1 MPLHFINDPYS
12 SRAAA
17 FGSEF
22 GAGLGEGLQYLM
34 KEKLESMQR
43 QQQQKG
49 LYNAGRSAGMSPEE
63 ANFYSM
69 LPEKQGA
76 TFLSGWA
83 QTRGAQPQYQQQMDT
98 GMQAMAEQHPQLAQ
112 QQLQQQQELQQ
123 LLQSA
128 AKPLN
133 VQELLNAVAPR
144 GPMGPQQQM
153 PSELQ
158 QPQMAQPQQIQAQQ
172 APLGAPNRIPLT
184 PAEIFAKGLETPQM
198 RQQRELAEKKLAQQ
212 RELAERK
219 ETAAERREA
228 FKQTKEERKAIIND
242 YKQAKD
248 SLADL
253 DRFEELEQSG
263 NLDTPGYVEFLK
275 RSGLDIPALMNPE
288 SEEFQKIANNFVR
301 DAKTYFGGRVSNF
314 EVDQFLKTIPSL
326 SQSPEGRKRVIDN
339 LKRLN
344 RGKVEYYKSFKD
356 IMNDNKNIPPLDL
369 LEQVQEKAD
378 TKISAIADQ
387 FRKDLAKPV
396 PKGQS
401 KLITALQST
410 AGTVAGRLP
419 KAAAGA
425 GLGAYAGSKLGPAG
439 TVAGGIIGGLG
450 GAGGII

>member
-1 MPLHFINDPYS
+1 MPLHFINDPYY

-17 FGSEF
+17 FGSEL
-22 GAGLGEGLQYLM
+22 GGGLGEGLQYLM

-49 LYNAGRSAGMSPEE
+49 LYNAGRSAGMSPDE

-83 QTRGAQPQYQQQMDT
+83 QTRSMQPQYQQQQQPMQT
-98 GMQAMAEQHPQLAQ
+98 GLQAIPEQQPQMA
-112 QQLQQQQELQQ
+112 QQQQEIQQ
-123 LLQSA
+123 LLQSS
-128 AKPLN
+128 AKPLSI
-133 VQELLNAVAPR
+133 QELLNAVAPR
-144 GPMGPQQQM
+144 GPIGMSQQISPAM
-153 PSELQ
+153 Q
-158 QPQMAQPQQIQAQQ
+158 QPQIAQPEQIQAQQ
-172 APLGAPNRIPLT
+172 APQAAANRIPLT
-184 PAEIFAKGLETPQM
+184 PADIFAKGLETPQM
-198 RQQRELAEKKLAQQ
+198 RQQKELAEKKLAQQ

-248 SLADL
+248 ALSDL
-253 DRFEELEQSG
+253 DRFEELEASG

-326 SQSPEGRKRVIDN
+326 SQSPEGRKRVIAN

-378 TKISAIADQ
+378 TKIGAIADQ
-387 FRKDLAKPV
+387 FRKDLSKPV
-396 PKGQS
+396 PAGQN
-401 KLITALQST
+401 KLITALQ
-410 AGTVAGRLP
+410 AGVGSV
-419 KAAAGA
+419 
-425 GLGAYAGSKLGPAG
+425 LGAPGKLLGK
-439 TVAGGIIGGLG
+439 AGGL
-450 GAGGII
+450 AASLLA